1 MINGDSLT
9 TEITPEVLQKYKHK
23 HTTMDDYFG
32 GDHGLTDEDKILEYE
47 TFYEMAMDDEDRL
60 IQAVILHTL
69 ETVRGADRR
78 GLLDDLTL
86 EELKVTVLSD
96 LGII

>member
-1 MINGDSLT
+1 MGMLSDTGYDLVPSAGGPEMMGD
-9 TEITPEVLQKYKHK
+9 EGPEEG
-23 HTTMDDYFG
+23 MA
-32 GDHGLTDEDKILEYE
+32 DE
-47 TFYEMAMDDEDRL
+47 EMAMDDEDRL